1 MELATIEAAE
11 LIPFD
16 YSLVDGET
24 ENFLK
29 AKAYNIQEIARKAYT
44 EIGKELK
51 EARDRLSNNKN
62 GCFEEWYKS
71 LGYKRDNVSNL
82 INRYEYIL
90 RNSEDKNIIEDL
102 PLSLSYE
109 VSKPS
114 APKELVDAT
123 LNGDITTHKAFQKAK
138 AELEAK
144 HKSELQQK
152 ELEVDNLKKCLELEE
167 QRSETLSQ
175 SYDRLE
181 TVNKE
186 HYKKLRD
193 KERELEIAKENY
205 ETGATNNRSRINTL
219 SKEIEELKSQEPK
232 VVEKIVEVIPES
244 TQERIRTLQQAKR
257 DNEVELENLKREI
270 TKLSAL
276 KDKEET
282 INDTYEKIKIVQEK
296 NRNLMSDS
304 RDIEAFLN
312 WRKKTIDFFAQN
324 TFPITTLN
332 LNQATMKNLKEDIKP
347 MLEIMEGFIYA
358 TKQKFK
364 IEEE

>member
-1 MELATIEAAE
+1 MELEE
-11 LIPFD
+11 VKL
-16 YSLVDGET
+16 
-24 ENFLK
+24 
-29 AKAYNIQEIARKAYT
+29 IQESTAIIKQN
-44 EIGKELK
+44 ESLIGLGLWNIGKELK
-51 EARDRLSNNKN
+51 YIRDNKSYKQLGN
-62 GCFEEWYKS
+62 STFEEFCEESLKYGRRHAYKF
-71 LGYKRDNVSNL
+71 
-82 INRYEYIL
+82 
-90 RNSEDKNIIEDL
+90 IEIADSYTVPSMAQIQSFGMTKL
-102 PLSLSYE
+102 LSLAKLDE
-109 VSKPS
+109 PERNDFIAKNDVQ
-114 APKELVDAT
+114 AMTTRELEAK
-123 LNGDITTHKAFQKAK
+123 IK

-144 HKSELQQK
+144 HKA
-152 ELEVDNLKKCLELEE
+152 EVDNLKKCLELEE